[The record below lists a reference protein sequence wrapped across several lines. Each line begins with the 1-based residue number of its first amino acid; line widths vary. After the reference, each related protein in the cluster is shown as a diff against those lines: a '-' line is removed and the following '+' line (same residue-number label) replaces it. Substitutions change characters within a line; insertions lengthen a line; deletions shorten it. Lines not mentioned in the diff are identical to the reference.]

1 MPPIAAPGLGG
12 GRVLASHLISLP
24 AAVFNCILLGV
35 NHEKCDLSR
44 LRDDHRG

>member
-1 MPPIAAPGLGG
+1 VLHNPDRSCATY
-12 GRVLASHLISLP
+12 RVLASHLIYLP